1 MRICQNGPLD
11 KFMRSSTLCIV
22 TYGAIKICGTNLCDL
37 CLTCTICIN
46 KSHNRNLSLCSIYG
60 IYMYLEYL
68 WVVTGQCVDALLRA
82 TEYICIST
90 RKKTTCEVCLIVR
103 CALTTC
109 KIAESK
115 WHQCSPQ
122 HTQGMSA
129 QQAFSTDYLLMWEWE
144 ECNSF
149 DVANGSTQ
157 ILSSSHALGRTP
169 HRAMHGVL
177 VEGMSL

>member
-1 MRICQNGPLD
+1 M
-11 KFMRSSTLCIV
+11 
-22 TYGAIKICGTNLCDL
+22 
-37 CLTCTICIN
+37 
-46 KSHNRNLSLCSIYG
+46 
-60 IYMYLEYL
+60 
-68 WVVTGQCVDALLRA
+68 
-82 TEYICIST
+82 
-90 RKKTTCEVCLIVR
+90 R

-129 QQAFSTDYLLMWEWE
+129 QQAFSTDYPLMWEWE

-157 ILSSSHALGRTP
+157 ISTSCYALKFARGEQWMWPVTQSHNHMLVCVNVISLHISQLKTALT
-169 HRAMHGVL
+169 A
-177 VEGMSL
+177 